1 MYHKVIITRPEG
13 DKTINSFNLL
23 RDAKGYARKH
33 SHHKDRVQIIE
44 ENQDE
49 INMLYDYIVED
60 WSNKYEWIG
69 NSND

>member
-60 WSNKYEWIG
+60 WRQK
-69 NSND
+69 